1 MPILA
6 ASVRPD
12 GAGSAAAL
20 EVAAA
25 AVDAADV
32 VLVTILVGTTVE
44 VAELVA
50 VDDDVVDVWS
60 CP

>member
-44 VAELVA
+44 VAELDA